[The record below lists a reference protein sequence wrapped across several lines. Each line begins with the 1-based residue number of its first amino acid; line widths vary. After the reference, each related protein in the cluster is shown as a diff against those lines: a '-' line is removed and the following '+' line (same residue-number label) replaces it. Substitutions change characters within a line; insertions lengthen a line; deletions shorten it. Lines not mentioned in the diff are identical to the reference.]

1 MSENRLQVLY
11 DQETIATN
19 VRDLG
24 RRLEA
29 DHAGSTP
36 VLISIVGGSIVFL
49 ADLLR
54 AIEQPVRYEAVQVRY
69 TASAGESE
77 VVDIDFPI
85 SLDVTGQSL
94 IVLKDVVATGV
105 IENYLMSQLLSLGA
119 QQVRFVALIDL
130 PEERRSDFHADYRVF
145 TPRRPGVF
153 VGYGLKSSGI
163 FGNLP
168 YLARL
173 TPGDTAND

>member
-1 MSENRLQVLY
+1 MSEGRLQILY
-11 DQETIATN
+11 DAQTIAAS
-19 VRDLG
+19 VADLG

-36 VLISIVGGSIVFL
+36 VLISIVGGSVVFL

-54 AIEQPVRYEAVQVRY
+54 SIEQPVRYEAVQVRY
-69 TASAGESE
+69 KTSADEDA

-85 SLDVTGQSL
+85 SLDVKGQSL
-94 IVLKDVVATGV
+94 VVLKDVISTGV
-105 IENYLMSQLLSLGA
+105 IENYLSNQLLGLGA
-119 QQVRFVALIDL
+119 RQVRFVALIDL
-130 PEERRSDFHADYRVF
+130 PEERKSDFHADYRVF

-153 VGYGLKSSGI
+153 VGYGLKSSGM

-173 TPGDTAND
+173 TLEEDK

>member
-1 MSENRLQVLY
+1 MNERRLQVLY
-11 DQETIATN
+11 DEDTIATN

-36 VLISIVGGSIVFL
+36 VLISIVGGSVVFL

-54 AIEQPVRYEAVQVRY
+54 AIEQPVRYEAVQVQY
-69 TASAGESE
+69 SPSAATEGAIEIQFPIGLDVSGESL
-77 VVDIDFPI
+77 V
-85 SLDVTGQSL
+85 
-94 IVLKDVVATGV
+94 VLKDVVATGV
-105 IENYLMSQLLSLGA
+105 IENYLMSQLLDHGA
-119 QQVRFVALIDL
+119 RQVRFVALIDL
-130 PEERRSDFHADYRVF
+130 PEERRSDFHVDYRVF

-153 VGYGLKSSGI
+153 VGYGLKRDGM

-168 YLARL
+168 HLARL
-173 TPGDTAND
+173 TLDEGG

>member
-1 MSENRLQVLY
+1 MSEGRLQILY
-11 DQETIATN
+11 DEATIASN

-36 VLISIVGGSIVFL
+36 VLISIVGGSVVFL

-54 AIEQPVRYEAVQVRY
+54 AIEQPVRYEAVQVQY
-69 TASAGESE
+69 TASAGEDE
-77 VVDIDFPI
+77 VMQIHFPI
-85 SLDVTGQSL
+85 SLNVTGQSL
-94 IVLKDVVATGV
+94 VVLKDVVATGV
-105 IENYLMSQLLSLGA
+105 IENYLTTQLTGLGA
-119 QQVRFVALIDL
+119 RQVRFVALIDL
-130 PEERRSDFHADYRVF
+130 PEERKSDFHVDYRVF

-153 VGYGLKSSGI
+153 VGYGLKRDGM

-173 TPGDTAND
+173 TIEGDA

>member
-1 MSENRLQVLY
+1 MSEGRLQILY
-11 DQETIATN
+11 DEETIAAN

-29 DHAGSTP
+29 DHADSTP
-36 VLISIVGGSIVFL
+36 ILISIVGGSVVFL

-54 AIEQPVRYEAVQVRY
+54 TIKKPVRYEAVQVQY
-69 TASAGESE
+69 STSTDEDA

-85 SLDVTGQSL
+85 SLNVTGQAL
-94 IVLKDVVATGV
+94 VVLKDVVATGV
-105 IENYLMSQLLSLGA
+105 IENYLMSQLTGLGA
-119 QQVRFVALIDL
+119 RQVRFVALIDL
-130 PEERRSDFHADYRVF
+130 PEERKSDFHVDYRVF

-153 VGYGLKSSGI
+153 VGYGLKSNGM

-168 YLARL
+168 HLARL
-173 TPGDTAND
+173 HLDKGD

>member
-1 MSENRLQVLY
+1 MSNGRLQVLY
-11 DQETIATN
+11 DEATIATN

-29 DHAGSTP
+29 DYEGSTP
-36 VLISIVGGSIVFL
+36 VLISILGGSVVFL

-54 AIEQPVRYEAVQVRY
+54 AIEQPVRYEAVQVQY
-69 TASAGESE
+69 SASSADD
-77 VVDIDFPI
+77 DIREIHFPI
-85 SLDVTGQSL
+85 SLNVTGQSL
-94 IVLKDVVATGV
+94 VVLKDVVATGV
-105 IENYLMSQLLSLGA
+105 IDNYLLSQLTSLGA
-119 QQVRFVALIDL
+119 RQVRFVALIDL
-130 PEERRSDFHADYRVF
+130 PEERKSDFHVDYRVF

-153 VGYGLKSSGI
+153 VGYGLKRDGM

-173 TPGDTAND
+173 TLEGNA

>member
-1 MSENRLQVLY
+1 MSDVRLQVLY
-11 DQETIATN
+11 DEATIATN

-36 VLISIVGGSIVFL
+36 VLISIVGGSVVFL

-54 AIEQPVRYEAVQVRY
+54 AMEQPVRYEMVQVQY
-69 TASAGESE
+69 SASSSADD
-77 VVDIDFPI
+77 VMQIHFPI
-85 SLDVTGQSL
+85 SLNVAGQSL
-94 IVLKDVVATGV
+94 VVLKDVVATAV
-105 IENYLMSQLLSLGA
+105 IENYLLSQLTDLGA
-119 QQVRFVALIDL
+119 RQVRFVALIDL
-130 PEERRSDFHADYRVF
+130 PEERRSDFHVDYRVF
-145 TPRRPGVF
+145 TPRRPGIF
-153 VGYGLKSSGI
+153 VGYGLKRDGM

-173 TPGDTAND
+173 TLAQDE

>member
-1 MSENRLQVLY
+1 MSDKRLQVLY
-11 DQETIATN
+11 DEETIAAN

-29 DHAGSTP
+29 DHSGTTP
-36 VLISIVGGSIVFL
+36 ILISIVGGSVVFL

-54 AIEQPVRYEAVQVRY
+54 SIEQPVRYEAVQVQY
-69 TASAGESE
+69 TAAAGEDE
-77 VVDIDFPI
+77 VVDIHFPI
-85 SLDVTGQSL
+85 SLNVTGQSL
-94 IVLKDVVATGV
+94 VVLKDVVATGV
-105 IENYLMSQLLSLGA
+105 IENYLMSQLTGLGA
-119 QQVRFVALIDL
+119 SQVRFVALIDL
-130 PEERRSDFHADYRVF
+130 PEERKSDFHVDYRVF

-153 VGYGLKSSGI
+153 VGYGLKRDGM

-173 TPGDTAND
+173 TLEESE

>member
-1 MSENRLQVLY
+1 MNDERLQILY
-11 DQETIATN
+11 DQETIAAN

-29 DHAGSTP
+29 DHSGSTP
-36 VLISIVGGSIVFL
+36 ILISIVGGSVVFL

-54 AIEQPVRYEAVQVRY
+54 SIEQPVRYEAVQVRY
-69 TASAGESE
+69 TATDEKDA

-85 SLDVTGQSL
+85 SLNVSGQSL
-94 IVLKDVVATGV
+94 VVLKDVVSTGV
-105 IENYLMSQLLSLGA
+105 IENYLMTQLGSLGA
-119 QQVRFVALIDL
+119 RQVRFVALIDL
-130 PEERRSDFHADYRVF
+130 PEERKSDFHLDYRVF

-153 VGYGLKSSGI
+153 VGYGLKSHGM

-173 TPGDTAND
+173 TLDQQA

>member
-1 MSENRLQVLY
+1 MSESKLQVLY
-11 DQETIATN
+11 DQETIAAN

-24 RRLEA
+24 RRLEE
-29 DHAGSTP
+29 DHADSTP
-36 VLISIVGGSIVFL
+36 VLISIVGGSVVFL

-54 AIEQPVRYEAVQVRY
+54 AIEQPVRYEAVQVQY
-69 TASAGESE
+69 SDSTGKGE

-85 SLDVTGQSL
+85 SLNVTGQSL
-94 IVLKDVVATGV
+94 VVLKDVVATGV
-105 IENYLMSQLLSLGA
+105 IENYLITQLMSLGA
-119 QQVRFVALIDL
+119 RQVRFVALIDL
-130 PEERRSDFHADYRVF
+130 PEERKSDFHVDYRVF

-153 VGYGLKSSGI
+153 VGYGLKHDGM

-173 TPGDTAND
+173 TPDDRS

>member
-1 MSENRLQVLY
+1 MSEGKLEVLY
-11 DQETIATN
+11 DEQTISAN

-36 VLISIVGGSIVFL
+36 VLISIVGGSVVFL

-54 AIEQPVRYEAVQVRY
+54 AIEQPVRYEAVQVQY
-69 TASAGESE
+69 SASSGTDNVME
-77 VVDIDFPI
+77 IHFPI
-85 SLDVTGQSL
+85 SLNVVGQSL
-94 IVLKDVVATGV
+94 VVLKDVVATGV
-105 IENYLMSQLLSLGA
+105 IENYLLSQLTSLGA

-130 PEERRSDFHADYRVF
+130 PEERKSDFHVDYRVF

-153 VGYGLKSSGI
+153 VGYGLKRDGMY
-163 FGNLP
+163 GNLP
-168 YLARL
+168 HLARL
-173 TPGDTAND
+173 TLGD

>member
-1 MSENRLQVLY
+1 MSESRLQVLY
-11 DQETIATN
+11 DKETIAAN

-29 DHAGSTP
+29 DHSGLTP

-54 AIEQPVRYEAVQVRY
+54 AIEQPVRYEAVQVQY
-69 TASAGESE
+69 TASAGNSE

-94 IVLKDVVATGV
+94 VVLKDVVATAV
-105 IENYLMSQLLSLGA
+105 IENYLMSQLLSRGA
-119 QQVRFVALIDL
+119 RQVRFVALIDL
-130 PEERRSDFHADYRVF
+130 PEERKSDFHVDYRLF
-145 TPRRPGVF
+145 TPRRPGIF
-153 VGYGLKSSGI
+153 VGYGLKSNGM

-168 YLARL
+168 HLARL
-173 TPGDTAND
+173 TLDEND

>member
-1 MSENRLQVLY
+1 MSEGRLQVLY
-11 DQETIATN
+11 DEGTIATN

-36 VLISIVGGSIVFL
+36 VLISIVGGSVVFL

-69 TASAGESE
+69 KMSAGQDE
-77 VVDIDFPI
+77 VVDIDFPL

-94 IVLKDVVATGV
+94 VVLKDVVATGV
-105 IENYLMSQLLSLGA
+105 IENYLMSQFVGLGA
-119 QQVRFVALIDL
+119 RQVRFVALIDL
-130 PEERRSDFHADYRVF
+130 PEERKSDFHVDYRVF
-145 TPRRPGVF
+145 TPRRPGIF
-153 VGYGLKSSGI
+153 VGYGLKRDGM

-173 TPGDTAND
+173 TLGEGE

>member
-1 MSENRLQVLY
+1 MSDARLQVLY
-11 DQETIATN
+11 DPETIAAN

-29 DHAGSTP
+29 DHSGSTP
-36 VLISIVGGSIVFL
+36 VLISIVGGSVVFL

-54 AIEQPVRYEAVQVRY
+54 AIEQPVRYEAVQVQY
-69 TASAGESE
+69 TAGSGADAT
-77 VVDIDFPI
+77 VDIDFPI

-94 IVLKDVVATGV
+94 VVLKDVVSTGV
-105 IENYLMSQLLSLGA
+105 IENYLMNQLVSLGA
-119 QQVRFVALIDL
+119 RQVRFVALIDL
-130 PEERRSDFHADYRVF
+130 PEERKSDFHVDYRVF
-145 TPRRPGVF
+145 TPRRPGIF
-153 VGYGLKSSGI
+153 VGYGLKSSGM

-173 TPGDTAND
+173 TLEKTD